1 MIKTNADIIFEE
13 LLKHDY
19 FIDLPNKE
27 KLNYR
32 DATSSDNHLLRAI
45 GTMITQKETS
55 NKSGKQLFESMI
67 YAIKA
72 QED

>member
-13 LLKHDY
+13 LLKHEY
-19 FIDLPNKE
+19 FDNLPNKE
-27 KLNYR
+27 SLNYR
-32 DATSSDNHLLRAI
+32 QVTASEDDLLRAI
-45 GTMITQKETS
+45 GVMITQKETL
-55 NKSGKQLFESMI
+55 NKSGKQLFESLI

>member
-13 LLKHDY
+13 LLKHDC
-19 FIDLPNKE
+19 FVDLPNKE

-32 DATSSDNHLLRAI
+32 DATNSDNHLLRAI
-45 GTMITQKETS
+45 GTMITQKETL

>member
-13 LLKHDY
+13 LLKHEY
-19 FIDLPNKE
+19 FDDLPNKE
-27 KLNYR
+27 NLDYR
-32 DATSSDNHLLRAI
+32 QATNSDNHLLRAI
-45 GTMITQKETS
+45 GTMINQKEKL